1 MEGDTQVS
9 QAPRLPNQVSIEE
22 DSAESQMEARAGRA
36 EREHAL
42 VTVLAVEGET
52 MPRVCSPALLLLPQ
66 ELLADGTRRQCTS
79 IDAPAPSRAGDQ
91 A

>member
-22 DSAESQMEARAGRA
+22 DSAESQMEARAGRQ
-36 EREHAL
+36 REHAL
-42 VTVLAVEGET
+42 VTALAVEGET
-52 MPRVCSPALLLLPQ
+52 VPWFCSPAHLLLPW
-66 ELLADGTRRQCTS
+66 ELLAGGTRRQCTS